1 VTAAK
6 TSNTAESVD
15 PPGARFVCATA
26 GVHHLAFPIAAV
38 QEVLAPRTITR
49 LFHAPPSLLGVV
61 NLRGEILPVVDL
73 VLLLGEPSAAAST
86 RAAFSDEARL
96 IVLRAQVENR
106 HGGQRAQA
114 KPSSIAVLVAHLDP
128 LRDGVIEALPAGVPE
143 AVSRIALGIVPSDPS
158 ARTVVVI
165 DPDKLIEVDE
175 LASMRA

>member
-1 VTAAK
+1 M
-6 TSNTAESVD
+6 
-15 PPGARFVCATA
+15 
-26 GVHHLAFPIAAV
+26 
-38 QEVLAPRTITR
+38 
-49 LFHAPPSLLGVV
+49 
-61 NLRGEILPVVDL
+61 
-73 VLLLGEPSAAAST
+73 
-86 RAAFSDEARL
+86 
-96 IVLRAQVENR
+96 
-106 HGGQRAQA
+106 A